1 MTPLAEGVLE
11 GDVRSI
17 AKALTL
23 VEGDPRTR
31 RGLVGELYPHTGDAH
46 IIGMTGP
53 PGVGKS
59 TIVDAMI
66 TVLRKGGQRVGV
78 IAVDPTSP
86 FTGGAILGDRIRMV
100 EHSTDPGVFVRSMGS
115 RGSLGGLGPATADA
129 VTVLDAAGFD
139 TIIVETVGAGQA
151 EVDIVRTSHTTLV
164 VEMPGMGDDVQVMKA
179 GLMEIGDVFIVNKA
193 DRPDADRL
201 VVQLESLLSLMGG
214 ADWVPPVVKTIG
226 HDPATLTD
234 LMDAI
239 GRHREYL
246 AGAGVDSRARV
257 IADHWMRLLIEE
269 QALDRV
275 IGRMGEM
282 EYSDMVGRVV
292 SKELDPY
299 SAVDDLF
306 KRYFK
311 A

>member
-23 VEGDPRTR
+23 VEGDPETR
-31 RGLVGELYPHTGDAH
+31 RGLVGELFPHTGGAH

-66 TVLRKGGQRVGV
+66 TVLRKDGRRIGV

-100 EHSTDPGVFVRSMGS
+100 GHSTDPDVFLRSMGS
-115 RGSLGGLGPATADA
+115 RGSLGGLGPATVDA

-179 GLMEIGDVFIVNKA
+179 GLMEIGDVFVVNKA

-201 VVQLESLLSLMGG
+201 VVQIESLLSLMDQRG
-214 ADWVPPVVKTIG
+214 WVPPVVKTVG

-234 LMDAI
+234 LMDAV
-239 GRHREYL
+239 GRHREHL
-246 AGAGVDSRARV
+246 AGAGVDSRARA
-257 IADHWMRLLIEE
+257 IADRWMRLLIEE

-275 IGRMGEM
+275 IGRMGGE
-282 EYSDMVGRVV
+282 EYSEMVDRVV

-306 KRYFK
+306 TRYFK
-311 A
+311 V

>member
-1 MTPLAEGVLE
+1 MPALADGVRG

-23 VEGDPRTR
+23 VEGDPGTR
-31 RGLVGELYPHTGDAH
+31 KGLVGDLFPHTGGAH

-66 TVLRKGGQRVGV
+66 TVLRERGERVGV

-100 EHSTDPGVFVRSMGS
+100 EHSTDPEVFVRSMGS

-139 TIIVETVGAGQA
+139 TILVETVGAGQA
-151 EVDIVRTSHTTLV
+151 EVDIVRASHTTLV
-164 VEMPGMGDDVQVMKA
+164 VEVPGLGDDVQVMKA
-179 GLMEIGDVFIVNKA
+179 GLMEIGDVFVVNKA

-201 VVQLESLLSLMGG
+201 VVQLESLLSLM
-214 ADWVPPVVKTIG
+214 DRDEWVPPVVKTVG
-226 HDPATLTD
+226 HDPGTLTN
-234 LMDAI
+234 LMKAI
-239 GRHREYL
+239 ADHREYL
-246 AGAGVDSRARV
+246 EGAGIDARGRT

-269 QALDRV
+269 QALERV
-275 IGRMGEM
+275 IGRMGDG
-282 EYSDMVGRVV
+282 EYSEMVDRVV

-306 KRYFK
+306 ARYFST
-311 A
+311 